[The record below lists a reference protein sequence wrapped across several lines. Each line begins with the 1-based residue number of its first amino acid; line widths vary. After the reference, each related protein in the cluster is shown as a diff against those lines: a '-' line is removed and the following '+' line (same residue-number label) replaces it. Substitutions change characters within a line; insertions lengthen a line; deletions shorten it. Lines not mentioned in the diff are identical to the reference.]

1 MRQLTATLDREP
13 TVALAIVGDAGVG
26 KTRLA
31 AELGQ
36 WAVEHGRAVE
46 SIVASPSS
54 TMIPF
59 GALAHLVVVPP
70 TSADQSQLMAS
81 LLAEL
86 RRRRSDSG
94 PLVLLVDDAH
104 HLDEHS
110 SVLVHQAALQRVATV
125 ILTARHGDHTP
136 PFLTQLWKDRAADRV
151 EIGPLSQQATVQLVE
166 KALEGPIAGL
176 LASELWHRSAGN
188 PLFLRELVMG
198 GLESGALVREGGL
211 WRVDGQLSP
220 STRLA
225 ELVVARLGRLKPRA
239 REVVEALA
247 VAGNL
252 DLRSLELLGD
262 RHTVESLEERRL
274 IEVRESGSRL
284 LVSLA
289 HPIYGEV
296 VAADMPRT
304 RVRRIMLALAGQ
316 LEESGARRPDDILR
330 LALWRLEGGAVA
342 QPDLLLAAARRAL
355 AVFDAAL
362 AERFARAALGDG
374 PAEVAALVLLGRA
387 MASQQRVDEADQILS
402 QAAAGAVS
410 GSEIAEVA
418 LARANLLYFRAG
430 RVAEA
435 SQILRDAL
443 ERVDDADWSAEI
455 DSLLTLFR
463 AAAGQLHAV
472 AASGRRL
479 LKRSGA
485 TPRAVVHTLVYSSI
499 ANVMLGRF
507 GEAQEQVW
515 AGLELAAEVG
525 EELPLA
531 GEMLRING
539 VLANAYAGRNRQA
552 LDLGLAGHR
561 AALDARVPEVAA
573 MWGMN
578 LAECQML
585 AGDIETALPTM
596 LGALAGAR
604 EQDTFAVHGIDAAL
618 ASTCATWL
626 GRLELGRSLRQEVVD
641 LNLARDVRSRIWFDR
656 ATVWTTWAEAG
667 AQAAVL
673 AAIDAGDRAVRD
685 THLVW
690 GAWLFHD
697 ATRLG
702 LGKQAADRLEPLA
715 GRIEGGLVPTM
726 ALHARALADADALGL
741 ERAASAFE
749 QLGSWLF
756 AAEATAQAQ
765 QMYLRQ
771 GRMRL
776 ARVAAARASM
786 LSAHCPGVRTPALV
800 EVAPVPLTPREM
812 EVARLA
818 AAGMSSREL
827 AERLSISVRTVDN
840 HLGTVYA
847 KLGVSTREEL
857 PSVIGTRLPE

>member
-36 WAVEHGRAVE
+36 MAAKRGRALE
-46 SIVASPSS
+46 SIVASPS
-54 TMIPF
+54 TTRIPF
-59 GALAHLVVVPP
+59 GALAHLLVVPP
-70 TSADQSQLMAS
+70 ASTDQAQLMAV

-86 RRRRSDSG
+86 GRRRSEYG
-94 PLVLLVDDAH
+94 PLLLSVDDVH
-104 HLDEHS
+104 HLDDQS
-110 SVLVHQAALQRVATV
+110 AVLVHQAALHRVASV
-125 ILTARHGDHTP
+125 VLTLRVGERPP
-136 PFLTQLWKDRAADRV
+136 PFLTQLWKDGSAIRV
-151 EIGPLSQQATVQLVE
+151 EIGPLSQQATIQLAE
-166 KALEGPIAGL
+166 TALEGPVDGM
-176 LASELWHRSAGN
+176 LASELWQRSQGN
-188 PLFLRELVMG
+188 PLFLRELLVSS
-198 GLESGALVREGGL
+198 LESGSLARENGQ
-211 WRVDGQLSP
+211 WRSAAQVAP
-220 STRLA
+220 SSRLT
-225 ELVVARLGRLKPRA
+225 ELVLARLGRLKPTERQML
-239 REVVEALA
+239 EALA
-247 VAGNL
+247 VAGSL
-252 DLRSLELLGD
+252 ALSSLESLGD
-262 RHTVESLEERRL
+262 HSSVERLEARRL
-274 IEVRESGSRL
+274 VDVVTSGNRHLVR
-284 LVSLA
+284 LA

-304 RVRRIMLALAGQ
+304 RARRIMRTLAEQLQAAGT
-316 LEESGARRPDDILR
+316 RRPEDVLR
-330 LALWRLEGGAVA
+330 LALWRLDGGDVPS
-342 QPDLLLAAARRAL
+342 PDLLLAAARRAL

-362 AERFARAALGDG
+362 AERFARAALGDDTADV
-374 PAEVAALVLLGRA
+374 PARLLLGRA
-387 MASQQRVDEADQILS
+387 MASQQRVEEADEVLA
-402 QAAAGAVS
+402 QAARHAATD
-410 GSEIAEVA
+410 SEIAEVA

-430 RVAEA
+430 RAAEA
-435 SQILRDAL
+435 TQVLGDAL
-443 ERVDDADWSAEI
+443 ERVDDADWRDEI

-472 AASGRRL
+472 AASGHRL
-479 LKRSGA
+479 LQRSGA
-485 TPRAVVHTLVYSSI
+485 RPRAVVHTLVYSSI

-507 GEAQEQVW
+507 GEAHEQVE

-539 VLANAYAGRNRQA
+539 VMANAYAGRHRRA

-561 AALDARVPEVAA
+561 AALDARAPELAA

-585 AGDIETALPTM
+585 AGDIESALPTM

-604 EQDTFAVHGIDAAL
+604 EQDPFAVHGIDAAL
-618 ASTCATWL
+618 ASICATWL
-626 GRLELGRSLRQEVVD
+626 GNHDLGRALWQEVVD

-656 ATVWTTWAEAG
+656 ATVWKTWAESG

-673 AAIDAGDRAVRD
+673 TAIDVGDQAVRD

-702 LGKQAADRLEPLA
+702 LGNPAADRLEPLA
-715 GRIEGGLVPTM
+715 GRIEGELVPAM
-726 ALHARALADADALGL
+726 ALHARALAGGDALGL

-749 QLGSWLF
+749 QLGSCLY
-756 AAEATAQAQ
+756 AAEAMAQAQ

-776 ARVAAARASM
+776 GRVAAARASM
-786 LSAHCPGVRTPALV
+786 LSAHCAGVRTPALAD
-800 EVAPVPLTPREM
+800 VAAVPLTPREM
-812 EVARLA
+812 EIARLA
-818 AAGMSSREL
+818 ADGMSSREL
-827 AERLSISVRTVDN
+827 AERLGISVRTVDN

-847 KLGVSTREEL
+847 KLGVATREEL
-857 PSVIGTRLPE
+857 PTVIGTRLPE